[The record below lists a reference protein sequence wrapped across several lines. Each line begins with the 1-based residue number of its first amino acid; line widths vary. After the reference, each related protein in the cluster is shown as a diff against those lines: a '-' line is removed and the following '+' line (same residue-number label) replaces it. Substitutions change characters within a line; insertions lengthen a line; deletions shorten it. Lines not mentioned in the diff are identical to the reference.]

1 MARSSRRRSATIYL
15 IVAAVV
21 VGGGVWAWR
30 RANQTPPV
38 TFRTVPVDRGSVE
51 ATVTATGSLN
61 AVVTVSVGSLVSGTI
76 AKLGADWNSEVKQGQ
91 VIAQIDP
98 TRFKAAVA
106 QQEAGL
112 KSAEAALVHADVAV
126 REAKIELDRAK
137 PLFDQKV
144 IGGADMDAAR
154 SKYDQAVADRASA
167 DAQVA
172 QSRASLGVARVDL
185 ANTTILAPISGT
197 VLSRAVDIGQT
208 VAAAM
213 TAPVLFTIAQDLSR
227 MEVHAAVDE
236 ADVGKLHEGQQATF
250 TVDAYP
256 GETFPGTIF
265 QIRSQPTVTQNVV
278 TYDAVLRVENKD
290 GRLRPGMTASV
301 RAVAQRHDGVL
312 RIPNSAVRFRPS
324 ADLISDTKG
333 DWRGPGAGGPGAS
346 GGGGAPASAGAGG
359 GAGGGQKW
367 AGGGAGRPHGAG
379 GGAGGGGVPGAS
391 RWAKAY
397 EARGQKVVAV
407 RFKPGIS
414 DDEFTEVREGGGLH
428 EGDEVVVEA
437 VGGNQ
442 TPGAAASPS
451 SSQRGRGPR
460 FF

>member
-1 MARSSRRRSATIYL
+1 MGLAQGQPNA
-15 IVAAVV
+15 
-21 VGGGVWAWR
+21 
-30 RANQTPPV
+30 PV
-38 TFRTVPVDRGSVE
+38 TFRTVRVDRGSVE
-51 ATVTATGSLN
+51 ATVTATGALN
-61 AVVTVSVGSLVSGTI
+61 AVVTVQVGSLVSGTI
-76 AKLGADWNSEVKQGQ
+76 SKLGAAFNSQVKQDQ
-91 VIAQIDP
+91 IIAQIDP

-106 QQEAGL
+106 QADAAL

-172 QSRASLGVARVDL
+172 QSRASLGVARVDFEH
-185 ANTTILAPISGT
+185 TTIRAPIDGT
-197 VLSRAVDIGQT
+197 VLQRSVDVGQT

-213 TAPVLFTIAQDLSR
+213 QAPVLFTIAQDLSR

-236 ADVGKLHEGQQATF
+236 ADVGKLHEGQEATF

-278 TYDAVLRVENKD
+278 TYDAVLRVDNRD

-324 ADLISDTKG
+324 ADLISDAKG
-333 DWRGPGAGGPGAS
+333 EGRGPGGS
-346 GGGGAPASAGAGG
+346 WSAA
-359 GAGGGQKW
+359 
-367 AGGGAGRPHGAG
+367 
-379 GGAGGGGVPGAS
+379 GGAGGGGPGSGGGSGGQRLASGGGGRARGEGRGPGGGAPGGMGLS

-397 EARGQKVVAV
+397 EPRGQKVVAV
-407 RFKPGIS
+407 RFRPGIS
-414 DDEFTEVREGGGLH
+414 DDEFTEVRDGSALH
-428 EGDEVVVEA
+428 EGDEVVIEA
-437 VGGNQ
+437 TGGNQ
-442 TPGAAASPS
+442 PATATAPPGR
-451 SSQRGRGPR
+451 SQRGRGPR
-460 FF
+460 FY

>member
-1 MARSSRRRSATIYL
+1 MARSSRRSTTTFLVI
-15 IVAAVV
+15 AVV
-21 VGGGVWAWR
+21 VVAAGLWAWR
-30 RANQTPPV
+30 RASQTPPV
-38 TFRTVPVDRGSVE
+38 TFRTVRVDRGSVE
-51 ATVTATGSLN
+51 ATVTATGALN
-61 AVVTVSVGSLVSGTI
+61 AVVTVQVGSLVSGTI
-76 AKLGADWNSEVKQGQ
+76 STLGADFNSKVTKDQI
-91 VIAQIDP
+91 IAQIDP

-106 QQEAGL
+106 QADAAL

-137 PLFDQKV
+137 PLYDQKV
-144 IGGADMDAAR
+144 IGGADWDAAK

-185 ANTTILAPISGT
+185 EHTTIRAPIDGT
-197 VLSRAVDIGQT
+197 VLSRSVDVGQT

-213 TAPVLFTIAQDLSR
+213 TAPVLFTIAQDLAR

-236 ADVGKLHEGQQATF
+236 ADVGKLHEGQEATF

-278 TYDAVLRVENKD
+278 TYDAVLRVDNKD

-301 RAVAQRHDGVL
+301 RAVAQRHEGVL

-324 ADLISDTKG
+324 ADLIASDGKG
-333 DWRGPGAGGPGAS
+333 AGGPGAGGPGA
-346 GGGGAPASAGAGG
+346 GAGGAGGGQKWGGGAG

-367 AGGGAGRPHGAG
+367 AGGAGRPR
-379 GGAGGGGVPGAS
+379 GAGGGGVGAGGAS

-397 EARGQKVVAV
+397 ETQGQKVVAV

-414 DDEFTEVREGGGLH
+414 DDEFTEVREGGALH

-437 VGGNQ
+437 TGGNQ
-442 TPGAAASPS
+442 PASPAAGPGA
-451 SSQRGRGPR
+451 SQRGRGPR
-460 FF
+460 FY